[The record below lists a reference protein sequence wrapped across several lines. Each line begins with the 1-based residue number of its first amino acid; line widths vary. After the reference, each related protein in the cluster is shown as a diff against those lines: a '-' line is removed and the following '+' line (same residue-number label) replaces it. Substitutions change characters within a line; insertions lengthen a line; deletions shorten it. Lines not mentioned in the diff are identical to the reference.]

1 MKTLLITSVVML
13 TFTFFSLTVF
23 AQTDDREIVK
33 DRLLELF
40 DLSLESIYSEAASY
54 CVYRGSDESREWKD
68 VYNYED
74 EDDIKEVKGICNRI
88 KHYLDESTEYNF
100 GEFSTESESE
110 GVWNIWEVIFT
121 MGEGKQKKVYFCFL
135 NIDGKYAIGDID

>member
-1 MKTLLITSVVML
+1 MMIA
-13 TFTFFSLTVF
+13 FTFSSTIL

-40 DLSLESIYSEAASY
+40 DLCLESNYSEAASY
-54 CVYRGSDESREWKD
+54 CVYRGTDESREWKD
-68 VYNYED
+68 VCNYED
-74 EDDIKEVKGICNRI
+74 EKDIKEVKGICIRI
-88 KHYLDESTEYNF
+88 KNYLDESIEYNF

-110 GVWNIWEVIFT
+110 GVWNVWEVIFT
-121 MGEGKQKKVYFCFL
+121 MDESKQKKVYFCLL

>member
-1 MKTLLITSVVML
+1 MKKLSIVSVVII
-13 TFTFFSLTVF
+13 TFTFISSTVF

-40 DLSLESIYSEAASY
+40 NLSLESNYTEAASY

-68 VYNYED
+68 VCNYED
-74 EDDIKEVKGICNRI
+74 EEDIKDVKGICNRI
-88 KHYLDESTEYNF
+88 KKYLDESIEYSF

-110 GVWNIWEVIFT
+110 GVWTVWEVIFVK
-121 MGEGKQKKVYFCFL
+121 GNNESYKRYFCFL
-135 NIDGKYAIGDID
+135 EINGKYAIGDID